1 MNRSLTVLLALA
13 LLAFGPVRPA
23 PASAQLTPA
32 DSAEVLLDAASRFSA
47 EGRQDIAQALY
58 RHIVQRFPGTP
69 AAAVAVLRLGAGRV
83 EEVGGSGKVE
93 LQVWST
99 LYGLWLGV
107 AVPGAFG
114 ADSSEPYGL
123 GLLLG
128 GPAGFVAG
136 KALARSRP
144 DLTIGQARA
153 ITLGGTW
160 GTWQG
165 WGWAEV
171 FDLGTQEVCVNE
183 PWGSYCYE
191 DGDSSEEKFAA
202 MILGGAAGIATGAV
216 LARRPITPGVA
227 TSANFG
233 SLWGSWLGFGLGY
246 LADWEDDTLLAAT
259 LLGGNGGLAVGAVGA
274 SRLEMSRSRSRI
286 VSIYGV
292 IGGLAGAGVDLLA
305 RPDDDKVAMA
315 IPLAG
320 SVVGLALGV
329 ANTRD
334 YDAPSGV
341 GGVGNGGGAGAGSG
355 ADAAAL
361 GGGLLNYANGS
372 WSVDAPMLLPRVVEM
387 DGPRGTV
394 RRPALGVNLFSAR
407 FF

>member
-1 MNRSLTVLLALA
+1 MPRLLTVLLAILV
-13 LLAFGPVRPA
+13 LLAAAARPQE
-23 PASAQLTPA
+23 ASAQLTPA
-32 DSAEVLLDAASRFSA
+32 DSAEVLLDAASRFAA

-58 RHIVQRFPGTP
+58 RHIVQRFPSTP
-69 AAAVAVLRLGAGRV
+69 AARAAQLRLGAARV
-83 EEVGGSGKVE
+83 EGSGGSGSVE

-128 GPAGFVAG
+128 GPAGFLAG
-136 KALARSRP
+136 KALAKSRP
-144 DLTIGQARA
+144 DLTVGQARA
-153 ITLGGTW
+153 ITLGGSW

-171 FDLGTQEVCVNE
+171 FDLGKRQLCVNE
-183 PWGSYCYE
+183 PWGDYCYE
-191 DGDSSEEKFAA
+191 EGNSSEEKFAA

-233 SLWGSWLGFGLGY
+233 SLWGSWLGFGAGY

-259 LLGGNGGLAVGAVGA
+259 LLGGNAGLAVGALKA
-274 SRLEMSRSRSRI
+274 HQWRMSRNRSRI

-292 IGGLAGAGVDLLA
+292 IGGLAGAGIDLLA
-305 RPDDDKVAMA
+305 RPDDEKVAMA

-320 SVVGLALGV
+320 SVLGLGLGV

-334 YDAPSGV
+334 YDALEAG
-341 GGVGNGGGAGAGSG
+341 GGGAG
-355 ADAAAL
+355 L
-361 GGGLLNYANGS
+361 GGGQGAEARNPAPALLNFSQGS
-372 WSVDAPMLLPRVVEM
+372 WSVDAPMLVPRVVEM

-394 RRPALGVNLFSAR
+394 RRPALGVNLLSAR